1 MTRSKYIKRKY
12 RFFAFVKQLREWMFN
27 TSVLLVL
34 LAVCLLTWRA
44 FNLPV
49 RINANLETVAA
60 FRIPT
65 QTMEQLYALS
75 HIHDIPFSRLLTLY
89 SLENDFSPEVVH
101 PDSLELYAIQFNQLR
116 RKFHAGDVRM
126 YHDMFHSVL
135 GEIQYFPIPMEYQGT
150 YMYSDSWGSH
160 RGTAIVDR
168 ENIRGRL
175 PVVSMTDGHILHAGW
190 HVQHGYHVII
200 VTENGNRYLYAHL
213 NSIDDYVNQ
222 GNAIQAGQALGTMGA
237 TGDASPVHLH
247 IGISPNV
254 SFAMDFWINPYPLL
268 QHISNR
274 QNLY

>member
-1 MTRSKYIKRKY
+1 MTRSKYLKRKF
-12 RFFAFVKQLREWMFN
+12 RLLAFVARLREWAFN
-27 TSVLLVL
+27 ASVLLILV
-34 LAVCLLTWRA
+34 AVGLLTWRA

-49 RINANLETVAA
+49 RVNAAPETVAA

-89 SLENDFSPEVVH
+89 SLENSFNPEIVH
-101 PDSLELYAIQFNQLR
+101 PDSLELYALQFNQLG

-126 YHDMFHSVL
+126 YHDMFSSIL
-135 GEIQYFPIPMEYQGT
+135 DEIQYFPIPAEYQGT
-150 YMYSDSWGSH
+150 YIYTDGWGNH
-160 RGTAIVDR
+160 RGTAIIDR
-168 ENIRGRL
+168 ENRRGRL
-175 PVVSMTDGHILHAGW
+175 PVISMTDGRVLLAGW

-213 NSIDDYVNQ
+213 DKIDEYIAH
-222 GNAIQAGQALGTMGA
+222 GNAIQAGQMLGAMGA
-237 TGDASPVHLH
+237 TGEATPVHLY

-268 QHISNR
+268 QHVSHR
-274 QNLY
+274 QRNF